1 MFRNCL
7 CMFLL
12 DKPDPLLPDIE
23 KRALNSTHRCSAGCS
38 ADVMISFKIYYY
50 YSIKIFLRKELLTY
64 YYHSIKFKKNYI
76 RLQQH
81 F

>member
-1 MFRNCL
+1 
-7 CMFLL
+7 MFLL

-23 KRALNSTHRCSAGCS
+23 KRALNSAHGCSTGCS
-38 ADVMISFKIYYY
+38 ADVMISFKIHYYYY